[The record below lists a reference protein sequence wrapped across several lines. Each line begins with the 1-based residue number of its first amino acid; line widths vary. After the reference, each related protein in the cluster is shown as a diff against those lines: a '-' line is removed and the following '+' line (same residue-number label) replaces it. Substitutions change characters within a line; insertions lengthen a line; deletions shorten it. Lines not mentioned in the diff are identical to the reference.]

1 MTDPGFPLLEGGVI
15 PRRFLPGNIGG
26 GPQAESFA
34 FSGALTTVRTGVLGW
49 TSPWWAS
56 IRPLGLSVTIGTM
69 PSAGASSP
77 GTTFDLIVGS
87 VLAGSVSVTDGN
99 DAAGEDVFTVDTIGP
114 GTRITVDVSKVTNAT
129 PVKTG
134 DAVVQFWWEYIVS
147 D

>member
-1 MTDPGFPLLEGGVI
+1 MTDPGFPLLEGGII

-26 GPQAESFA
+26 GPQDESFA
-34 FSGALTTVRTGVLGW
+34 FSGALDTIRSGVLGW

-56 IRPLGLSVTIGTM
+56 IRPLGLTVTIGTM

-77 GTTFDLIVGS
+77 NTSFDLIVGS
-87 VLAGSVSVTDGN
+87 VVAGTVTVTDSN
-99 DAAGEDVFTVDTIGP
+99 DYAAMDVFTIDTIGP
-114 GTRITVDVSKVTNAT
+114 ATRITVDLSKWSNAA

-134 DAVVQFWWEYIVS
+134 NAVVQFWWEYVI